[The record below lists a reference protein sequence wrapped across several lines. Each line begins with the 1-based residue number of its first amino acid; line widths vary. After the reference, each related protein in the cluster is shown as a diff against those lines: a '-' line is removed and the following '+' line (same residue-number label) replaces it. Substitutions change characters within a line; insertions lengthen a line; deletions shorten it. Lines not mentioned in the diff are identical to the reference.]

1 MRFMKK
7 NFKVFLLVVFVAAAS
22 CSFTTKSFDNPDK
35 DKMLIDLI
43 TYVLEKT
50 HFEKKDFDD
59 VFSVA
64 VFDKF
69 INDVDPLKR
78 YFLAS
83 DIEEFK
89 KYELQIDD
97 QIKNKELDFFN
108 LVHERLTQRIE
119 ESKSIYK
126 EVLAKPFDYSKNES
140 VTVDY
145 DNLPYAK
152 NKKEL
157 KQRWHLQLKFSAISN
172 YYDLKEEQRK
182 RLEGDTKTEDDVA
195 DETEEDAENK
205 VVLEIGRA
213 HV

>member
-7 NFKVFLLVVFVAAAS
+7 NLKVFLLLVFVAAAS

-35 DKMLIDLI
+35 DKTLIDLI

-50 HFEKKDFDD
+50 HFENKDFDD
-59 VFSVA
+59 AFSAA

-69 INDVDPLKR
+69 INDIDPLKR

-108 LVHERLTQRIE
+108 LVHSRLIQRIE
-119 ESKSIYK
+119 ESQSIYK
-126 EVLAKPFDYSKNES
+126 EVLA
-140 VTVDY
+140 
-145 DNLPYAK
+145 
-152 NKKEL
+152 
-157 KQRWHLQLKFSAISN
+157 
-172 YYDLKEEQRK
+172 
-182 RLEGDTKTEDDVA
+182 
-195 DETEEDAENK
+195 
-205 VVLEIGRA
+205 
-213 HV
+213 